1 MLTMAKTRDVKM
13 TLRVTQTLRDE
24 FSACAKIQGVT
35 VSSLFNQFMKKTILE
50 TKKAMPEEFET
61 AYEEAVQEAADRSEE
76 KKKEPRKLKAQP
88 PHSDMVTVPIIE
100 TAPDELKNEK
110 HQIS

>member
-1 MLTMAKTRDVKM
+1 MAKTRDVKM

-50 TKKAMPEEFET
+50 TKKAMPEETKFKT
-61 AYEEAVQEAADRSEE
+61 RCMLSLLLQLWQKWPSVNFLF
-76 KKKEPRKLKAQP
+76 PRKKQP
-88 PHSDMVTVPIIE
+88 GIFR
-100 TAPDELKNEK
+100 N
-110 HQIS
+110 Q